1 MTESG
6 IQQGKRASTLTLCDG
21 DLSFATDLYQLTMAA
36 AYHARSPMPRAT
48 FELFVRRMPRDR
60 NFLVFAGAE
69 LALASLAELRFT
81 AEQID
86 YLRGLPA
93 FGGIPSSF
101 FDTLEK
107 FRFRGNVWTMRE
119 GTIFFPGEPVLRV
132 TGSLFEAQL
141 VETLVLSI
149 VNFQTMIAS
158 KAARVRIAAGDR
170 VQLAEF
176 GGRRAHGPQAATWVA
191 RAAFVGGFDATSNL
205 LAGQRL
211 GIPVV
216 GTMAHSFVMSYERE
230 RHAFEAYQELFPDH
244 TILLVDTYDTLDAVR
259 TALALERP
267 FRGIRLDSGD
277 IGKLAREARRLLD
290 EGGRADA
297 QIFASGDMNEW
308 KIAHL
313 MEERAPIDAF
323 GVGTQLATSADSPS
337 IGGIYKLVE
346 VEEDGRAIPKFKA
359 SVGKATYPGKKQV
372 VRTVAD
378 GRMVGDRIV
387 PLAAAASSDSE
398 IPLLRPA
405 MRGGEVLI
413 EDPLPEVREHCRAQ
427 LALLPERLR
436 SLSPVSPPYPVTID
450 AGLERLRNRK
460 RGRVTLA
467 PGS

>member
-1 MTESG
+1 MSESERSAKPG
-6 IQQGKRASTLTLCDG
+6 STLTLCDG
-21 DLSFATDLYQLTMAA
+21 ELSFATDLYQLTMAA
-36 AYHARSPMPRAT
+36 AYHDRSPMPRAT

-69 LALASLAELRFT
+69 QALASLAELRFT

-93 FGGIPSSF
+93 FGRIPPGY
-101 FDTLEK
+101 FDALAR
-107 FRFRGNVWTMRE
+107 FRFAGNVWTMRE
-119 GTIFFPGEPVLRV
+119 GTVFFPGEPVLRV
-132 TGSLFEAQL
+132 TGTLFEAQL
-141 VETLVLSI
+141 VETLLLSI

-158 KAARVRIAAGDR
+158 KAARVRLAAGDG

-176 GGRRAHGPQAATWVA
+176 GGRRAHGPQAAAWVA
-191 RAAFVGGFDATSNL
+191 RAAFVGGFDSTSNV

-216 GTMAHSFVMSYERE
+216 GTMAHSFVMSYESE
-230 RHAFEAYQELFPDH
+230 RQAFEAYQRLFPEH
-244 TILLVDTYDTLDAVR
+244 TILLVDTYDTLAGVR

-277 IGKLAREARRLLD
+277 IAKLAREARRLLD
-290 EGGRADA
+290 ENGRADA

-308 KIAHL
+308 KVAHL
-313 MEERAPIDAF
+313 IEERAPIDAF

-346 VEEDGRAIPKFKA
+346 VEEEGRTIPKFKA

-372 VRTVAD
+372 VRRVAD

-387 PLAAAASSDSE
+387 PLAAAPSSGAE

-405 MRGGEVLI
+405 MREGEILVD
-413 EDPLPEVREHCRAQ
+413 DPLPEVREHCRAQ

-436 SLSPVSPPYPVTID
+436 GLSPVSPPYPVTID
-450 AGLERLRNRK
+450 AGLEELRTANRDRL
-460 RGRVTLA
+460 TLSS
-467 PGS
+467 GS